1 MQKKVLIL
9 ILLLL
14 VGNFSIW
21 AIDQNPV
28 KPTPNK
34 DSLTRTQVLEA
45 TGLSFAG
52 FWGADLS
59 SFIPAQ
65 YGTLQQTSKMLFLN
79 LEGAPLWAF
88 DSSEGATMSTVMNAS
103 EAESYLLQANGLG
116 SSDLGQQVSND
127 LSDNFHYFGLHTA
140 LWSTYQTYADARE
153 RSDDPAY
160 LTHPFHRAHLSD
172 LLAAPFNPSQ
182 LLKWQTDAVLLP
194 LTAIHVAAFI
204 PEMPFYN
211 GQNSVF
217 STGKAYIG
225 NTQVPIYAL
234 VGYAALYTAALIL
247 PTAIGEEALT
257 RGTEYE
263 EWKVSLGVV
272 PARLVEAATFAA
284 YHIPGDLT
292 ANGFTSPVLLGTAFV
307 GRYLMALWFQNGYDD
322 GGLAESVF
330 DHFWL
335 DALGI
340 FSNYLLS
347 SGVPQSYYSTASG
360 ASVIQI
366 NFSIPL

>member
-182 LLKWQTDAVLLP
+182 LLKWQTDAVLFP
-194 LTAIHVAAFI
+194 LTALRVASFLPGSA
-204 PEMPFYN
+204 FYN
-211 GQNSVF
+211 GQQSVF
-217 STGKAYIG
+217 TTGKAYIG
-225 NTQVPIYAL
+225 NTQVP
-234 VGYAALYTAALIL
+234 
-247 PTAIGEEALT
+247 
-257 RGTEYE
+257 
-263 EWKVSLGVV
+263 LGH
-272 PARLVEAATFAA
+272 L
-284 YHIPGDLT
+284 
-292 ANGFTSPVLLGTAFV
+292 
-307 GRYLMALWFQNGYDD
+307 
-322 GGLAESVF
+322 
-330 DHFWL
+330 
-335 DALGI
+335 
-340 FSNYLLS
+340 
-347 SGVPQSYYSTASG
+347 
-360 ASVIQI
+360 
-366 NFSIPL
+366 